1 MDNSANISIFVK
13 KIRDLPTL
21 PQYILKISKAVNN
34 PKTSAKE
41 LAKLISEDQVL
52 TARLLRLVNSSF
64 YGFPQKVTTIT
75 AAIVLLGF
83 EAIKNLL
90 LSTSL
95 LDIFYKG
102 VSIKQD
108 AEELWNHV
116 LCCGIVAKV
125 IGEKI
130 NYNDTEELFVAG
142 LLHDIG
148 KTVELMSFP
157 DKYQEIVK
165 ISKEDNV
172 HMKVLEEKIFGI
184 SHDQVGKMLASYWKL
199 PKKLQDVMEFHHNIE
214 GLQENHKIVCTVHL
228 ADIIAKTIALALGED
243 TTLPE
248 IVPSANEVLGLTLED
263 FMPLAARSRNIY
275 LELKEASFV
284 VT

>member
-64 YGFPQKVTTIT
+64 YGFPQKVTTVT

-125 IGEKI
+125 IGERI

-157 DKYQEIVK
+157 EKYQDVVK
-165 ISKEDNV
+165 RSKEENIHV
-172 HMKVLEEKIFGI
+172 RVLEEEIFGI
-184 SHDQVGKMLASYWKL
+184 SHDQIGKILASYWKL
-199 PKKLQDVMEFHHNIE
+199 PKKLQDVMEFHHNLD
-214 GLQENHKIVCTVHL
+214 GLQENHKIVYAVHL
-228 ADIIAKTIALALGED
+228 ADIISKTIALALGDD

-248 IVPSANEVLGLTLED
+248 IAPSANEVLGLTVED